1 MTRKMI
7 YVERL
12 NCLVTTTLRPRH
24 NEKSKDITK
33 TKEFWEKLAEIS

>member
-12 NCLVTTTLRPRH
+12 NCLVTTTLRH

-33 TKEFWEKLAEIS
+33 TKEFWEELEEIS